1 MLVVQNDTNFPAY
14 ATLGGHLPLTATIFS
29 GEPVRW
35 LAQIVVKATYAVSP
49 DGVAV
54 PDDDQLPIVAQDE
67 ETENGLAPGE
77 LALEKGGV
85 DIVVIGSARAP
96 AGRAVRE
103 LTVELRIGGWSRV
116 LQVTGDRFWQRAGAS
131 WLPTEPVPFQQ
142 MPLDYKRA
150 FGGVYRSP
158 EGAEIGY
165 ARNPLG
171 KGWNPISAAVMDFSG
186 RPLPNIELPG
196 ERLTTPSDEPV
207 PAGFAA
213 YPIHWAL
220 RLEHGVRQTAAGNP
234 VLLPRLWNSAHPA
247 CVMDSYPQDSVC
259 SLSGMTAEG
268 RFICTAPRPAFYL
281 EHALCGASEQL
292 AAQPDLLCLLPD
304 QQRLFTLT
312 RWLVPIDMTDREVS
326 RQVRICR
333 T

>member
-1 MLVVQNDTNFPAY
+1 MANAASGSIDLNADPNACAAWIARFLQARGVDRVVTVLLA
-14 ATLGGHLPLTATIFS
+14 AEVAAHL
-29 GEPVRW
+29 
-35 LAQIVVKATYAVSP
+35 
-49 DGVAV
+49 
-54 PDDDQLPIVAQDE
+54 
-67 ETENGLAPGE
+67 GLAALGDQALDL
-77 LALEKGGV
+77 LA
-85 DIVVIGSARAP
+85 AQP
-96 AGRAVRE
+96 AQHAGHAVA
-103 LTVELRIGGWSRV
+103 
-116 LQVTGDRFWQRAGAS
+116 RAGAG
-131 WLPTEPVPFQQ
+131 
-142 MPLDYKRA
+142 K
-150 FGGVYRSP
+150 
-158 EGAEIGY
+158 
-165 ARNPLG
+165 AR
-171 KGWNPISAAVMDFSG
+171 
-186 RPLPNIELPG
+186 
-196 ERLTTPSDEPV
+196 
-207 PAGFAA
+207 
-213 YPIHWAL
+213 AL